1 MQGKDIPTWQPHTE
15 LERNKFIPVA
25 ARAKKRFL
33 RLFLGSNA
41 HFLMYDPHFFFIQGK
56 DILAWQ
62 PHAKLELN
70 KFITGVARAKK
81 QFLRQF

>member
-1 MQGKDIPTWQPHTE
+1 MG
-15 LERNKFIPVA
+15 
-25 ARAKKRFL
+25 ARAKKLPKKR
-33 RLFLGSNA
+33 FLGSNA
-41 HFLMYDPHFFFIQGK
+41 HFLKYDPHFVFIQGK
-56 DILAWQ
+56 DNLTWQ